1 MKQYIFGSYFF
12 GHKIGFHH
20 IYSIANINIHELF
33 HSVTFFGE
41 KNLNE
46 KEFLKKFPN
55 VKKI

>member
-1 MKQYIFGSYFF
+1 MKQYFFGSYFF

-41 KNLNE
+41 KNLN
-46 KEFLKKFPN
+46 KKNF
-55 VKKI
+55 